1 MNNKIA
7 ISCMKTNYLA
17 LKQDPKWKK
26 FAEEHPDCVIKILGF
41 FARPRME
48 RICKGSEYEEE
59 TRDVG
64 TFGQKIILYCL

>member
-26 FAEEHPDCVIKILGF
+26 FAEQHPDCVIKILGF
-41 FARPRME
+41 F
-48 RICKGSEYEEE
+48 CKTKNG
-59 TRDVG
+59 
-64 TFGQKIILYCL
+64 KNL